1 MTSLISTGSVISG
14 GRLFRRF
21 GSSDSKCFAQIRLTI
36 DKAYIPKKVAV
47 ITAVTIAAAMLLTSC
62 GNDGKIETSDVEVST
77 SVVETE
83 PPETEESQEPQN
95 PWTDEEVEAMVL
107 TLAGECYDDKPHDKR
122 LVCEVIL
129 NRVSTD
135 GFDNNIVDVVTAPNQ
150 FDGYW
155 KQSREVTENDYE
167 VAIQA
172 LEDWYA
178 NDCEALSEYL
188 FFEAGDNRENEFRKE
203 F

>member
-21 GSSDSKCFAQIRLTI
+21 GSSDSKCFAQIQLTI

-62 GNDGKIETSDVEVST
+62 GNDGKIETSDVEVTT

-107 TLAGECYDDKPHDKR
+107 TLAGECYDDKPRDKR

-129 NRVSTD
+129 NRVSTA
-135 GFDNNIVDVVTAPNQ
+135 GFDNNIIDVVTAPNQ

-155 KQSREVTENDYE
+155 TQSRDVTENDYE